1 MQNIL
6 NISNTLRFIY
16 TNETIFTVR
25 IKTEQLAFELLSL
38 IARNRRT
45 VWRVGNPVPALLR
58 KTSFANRQPYSA
70 FQASETPIF
79 TPDLCKGFLA
89 AIRFIRLAIKPAL
102 TSTPVLFVKASAAA
116 EKLLLLALKV
126 VRRKH
131 AYWLPKIVDTHP
143 TRIIAQLMLLTS
155 INPNIKI

>member
-1 MQNIL
+1 LIT
-6 NISNTLRFIY
+6 ISL
-16 TNETIFTVR
+16 
-25 IKTEQLAFELLSL
+25 Q
-38 IARNRRT
+38 
-45 VWRVGNPVPALLR
+45 

-102 TSTPVLFVKASAAA
+102 TSTPVLFVKANALA
-116 EKLLLLALKV
+116 ENLLLLALKV

-131 AYWLPKIVDTHP
+131 AYWLPKIVDNHP
-143 TRIIAQLMLLTS
+143 TRIIARLMLLTS

>member
-1 MQNIL
+1 M
-6 NISNTLRFIY
+6 
-16 TNETIFTVR
+16 
-25 IKTEQLAFELLSL
+25 
-38 IARNRRT
+38 
-45 VWRVGNPVPALLR
+45 
-58 KTSFANRQPYSA
+58 TSFANRQPYSA

-102 TSTPVLFVKASAAA
+102 TSTPVLFVKARAAA